1 MSERLMRRKTGSRWP
16 AMRRRPA
23 AGRLISL
30 SGRAL
35 AWLVL
40 LSLTAWAAAA
50 LYFDLPL
57 KAARMPAAAA
67 YLGVVA
73 AVLVLV
79 QGQIRKALACLLGF
93 AAVLAWWLSL
103 EPSNDR
109 RWLADVARTAWA
121 DIEGDVVTI
130 HNVRN
135 FSYRTE
141 TDYTVRWETRSY
153 DIRQIRGVDLFVTFW
168 GSPWIA
174 HPILSFQFDDGRYV
188 AFSVETRKEV
198 GEAYSALKGF
208 FRQYELVYV
217 VGDERDLIRL
227 RANYREGEDVYLY
240 RTTATADAARSLFL
254 DYLRTVNE
262 LHRRPAFYNA
272 VTSNCTTNIR
282 IHTAAVAEVAPVPWN
297 WRLLLNGKA
306 DEFAYDHGRFVRDD
320 LAFGELKRLAHI
332 DEAARAADSS
342 PDFSR
347 LIREGRPGFVPPHAG
362 PAQPP

>member
-1 MSERLMRRKTGSRWP
+1 MSEQLARRSANPRRARG
-16 AMRRRPA
+16 RRPA
-23 AGRLISL
+23 PARLIFL
-30 SGRAL
+30 AGCGLVWLAL
-35 AWLVL
+35 L
-40 LSLTAWAAAA
+40 LLTAWAAAA
-50 LYFDLPL
+50 LYFDVPL
-57 KAARMPAAAA
+57 KAARVPAVAT
-67 YLGVVA
+67 YLGGIA
-73 AVLVLV
+73 ALLVLV
-79 QGQIRKALACLLGF
+79 PGQIRKLSACLVGF
-93 AAVLAWWLSL
+93 AAVLAWWLPI

-109 RWLADVARTAWA
+109 RWLSDVARTAWA
-121 DIEGDVVTI
+121 DIEGDLVTI

-153 DIRQIRGVDLFVTFW
+153 HIRQIRGVDLFVTFW

-198 GEAYSALKGF
+198 GEVYSALKGF

-227 RANYREGEDVYLY
+227 RANYRKGEDVYLY
-240 RTTATADAARSLFL
+240 RTTATARAARRLFV
-254 DYLRTVNE
+254 DYLQKVNA
-262 LHRRPAFYNA
+262 LHRRAAFYNA

-282 IHTAAVAEVAPVPWN
+282 IHTTAVAEAAPAPWN

-306 DEFAYDHGRFVRDD
+306 DEFAYDHGRLVRDG
-320 LAFGELKRLAHI
+320 LPFGELKRLAHI
-332 DEAARAADSS
+332 DEAARAADNS

-347 LIREGRPGFVPPHAG
+347 LIREGRPGFVPLQADPT
-362 PAQPP
+362 QPP